1 MIFIAQ
7 GHNINLNKTTRLYP
21 AATIKAGGESAQV
34 SLEWAQMKADV
45 IEVLSYVLVFDFDPL
60 EEIPRNRIELVYDS
74 KEALIEAM
82 REVSN
87 IINGSV

>member
-1 MIFIAQ
+1 MIFTAQ